1 MRRFEGP
8 SWRLTKLENRTYRAI
23 AELGSDPVTGRRRT
37 GSRKFMGTRA
47 QVKAAAEEWF
57 ADLCDRTADPD
68 MRGRAEQLLSAYLA
82 SWLESKRGTIKDSA
96 WSRYDSLIRTSLS
109 PALGWVRLCDLSPQH
124 IRHYVAQ
131 CRLEPS
137 THRPG
142 QMVSPKTMQNRLGV
156 LGTAL
161 RQAVREGLINRNPLD
176 AVDKPRVS
184 RTPLKIVGEP
194 EAAKVRKAAEGTDLE
209 MIVRMALATGA
220 RLGEL
225 LALRWRDIDLE
236 HRRVNI
242 SRTISERAG
251 KRSTDWY
258 VFTEP
263 KGRRGRTVD
272 IAASTVEAL
281 KRYRASQSAVRL
293 QFGKTWDDHGLV
305 FPNVWQLRDVA
316 PGSPLRV
323 STVSRQFHKLATDS
337 GLEGVRFHD
346 LRHAYATIALRNGVS
361 VNAVAEALGHADPAM
376 TLRVYSH
383 VLPGQQR
390 EAADLIDAAIEKA
403 YGAL

>member
-8 SWRLTKLENRTYRAI
+8 SWRLKKLENRTYQAI
-23 AELGSDPVTGRRRT
+23 AELGSDPVTGQRRT
-37 GSRKFMGTRA
+37 GARKFTGTRA

-57 ADLCDRTADPD
+57 ADLCDRTANPD
-68 MRGRAEQLLSAYLA
+68 LRGRAEQLLSVYLD
-82 SWLESKRGTIKDSA
+82 SWLQSKRGTIKDSA
-96 WSRYDSLIRTSLS
+96 WTRYDSLIRTSLT
-109 PALGWVRLCDLSPQH
+109 PALGSVRLCDLSPQH
-124 IRHYVAQ
+124 IRHYMAE

-137 THRPG
+137 KHRPG
-142 QMVSPKTMQNRLGV
+142 EMVSPKTMQNRLGV

-161 RQAVREGLINRNPLD
+161 RQAVREGLVDRNPLD

-209 MIVRMALATGA
+209 IIVRVALATGA

-236 HRRVNI
+236 HRRVHI
-242 SRTISERAG
+242 SRTITERAG
-251 KRSTDWY
+251 KSAANRY
-258 VFTEP
+258 AFTEP

-272 IAASTVEAL
+272 VAASTVEAL
-281 KRYRASQSAVRL
+281 KRHKASQSAVRL
-293 QFGKTWDDHGLV
+293 QFGETWDDHGLV

-323 STVSRQFHKLATDS
+323 STVSRQFHKLATDNS
-337 GLEGVRFHD
+337 LAGVRFHD

-403 YGAL
+403 YAAL

>member
-8 SWRLTKLENRTYRAI
+8 SWRLKKLENRTYRAI

-37 GSRKFMGTRA
+37 GSRKFTGTRA

-68 MRGRAEQLLSAYLA
+68 LRGRAEQLLAAYLA

-96 WSRYDSLIRTSLS
+96 WSRYGSLIRTSLS

-124 IRHYVAQ
+124 IRHYVAE
-131 CRLEPS
+131 CRTEPS

-209 MIVRMALATGA
+209 MIVRVALATGA

-242 SRTISERAG
+242 SRTISERVG
-251 KRSTDWY
+251 KRSTDLVCVHRAQGSARSHRRY
-258 VFTEP
+258 GCLN
-263 KGRRGRTVD
+263 GRGSETPQGVSERG
-272 IAASTVEAL
+272 
-281 KRYRASQSAVRL
+281 SA
-293 QFGKTWDDHGLV
+293 
-305 FPNVWQLRDVA
+305 PVWQDVGRSRARLPQRLAA
-316 PGSPLRV
+316 PRRRAGLTASGVHR
-323 STVSRQFHKLATDS
+323 LAP
-337 GLEGVRFHD
+337 VPQ
-346 LRHAYATIALRNGVS
+346 A
-361 VNAVAEALGHADPAM
+361 GH
-376 TLRVYSH
+376 
-383 VLPGQQR
+383 GQR
-390 EAADLIDAAIEKA
+390 A
-403 YGAL
+403 